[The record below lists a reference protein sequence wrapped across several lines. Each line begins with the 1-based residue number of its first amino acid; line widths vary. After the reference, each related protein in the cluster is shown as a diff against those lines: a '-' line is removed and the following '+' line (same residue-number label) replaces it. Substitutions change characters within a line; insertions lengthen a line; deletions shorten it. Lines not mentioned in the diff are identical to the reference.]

1 MTIPMAV
8 MIEATDLMHSTLQT
22 RPFSNRDWV
31 LEWKLDGFRC
41 LVRKYGEQVD
51 LISRQGNFFNTS
63 FPEIVKAIAAVPGDF
78 VWDAELATGSGR
90 GEIEFA
96 SLQQRARTV
105 SPRNV
110 PAAARKCPARLY
122 VFDMLA
128 SGMRDIRDR
137 PLFERKE
144 QLRDSF
150 DDTSRLVY
158 VTHAEGVGELVFEQV
173 QLYDFEGM
181 VAKRTWSVYMR
192 GRSLNWIKIKN
203 PDYSR
208 PAALGFSKT

>member
-1 MTIPMAV
+1 MHCRPIV
-8 MIEATDLMHSTLQT
+8 IEAQDLMHATLQT
-22 RPFSNRDWV
+22 LPFSSRDWV
-31 LEWKLDGFRC
+31 FEWKFDGFRC
-41 LVRKYGEQVD
+41 LIRKYGEQVD
-51 LISRQGNFFNTS
+51 LISRQGNFFNAQ
-63 FPEIVKAIAAVPGDF
+63 FPEIVKAVAAVPGDF

-203 PDYSR
+203 PGYSR
-208 PAALGFSKT
+208 PVAQGFSKT

>member
-1 MTIPMAV
+1 MHCRPIV
-8 MIEATDLMHSTLQT
+8 IEAQDLMHATLQT
-22 RPFSNRDWV
+22 LPFSSRDWV
-31 LEWKLDGFRC
+31 FEWKFDGFRC
-41 LVRKYGEQVD
+41 LIRKYGEQVD
-51 LISRQGNFFNTS
+51 LISRQGNFFNAQ
-63 FPEIVKAIAAVPGDF
+63 FPEIVKAVAAVPGDF
-78 VWDAELATGSGR
+78 VWDAELAVGSGR

-128 SGMRDIRDR
+128 SGTRDIRDR
-137 PLFERKE
+137 PLFERK
-144 QLRDSF
+144 QHLRDSF
-150 DDTSRLVY
+150 GDTTLLTYTMHV
-158 VTHAEGVGELVFEQV
+158 EGVGELVFDRV
-173 QLYDFEGM
+173 KSHDFEGM